1 MREKACIGSGKRK
14 GQGKGSGIMRQQA
27 GTRLLSLVLALVL
40 LLSLPGMAM
49 ADDLEEQLADLQR
62 QAERQQEITNE
73 AAAKVESVSERLRGI
88 QEELSAAT
96 AAYKEVKS
104 QLDTVEGKI
113 DENTELLEKTEADLK
128 VKNKML
134 QRRVRDIYINGQI
147 SYVDVLFGA
156 KDFSDLM
163 TRMDILKRIIKHD
176 YDLIGKVKQEKEI
189 VVTARAQLEKDRAE
203 AERLV
208 ADADEKRATVAAKE
222 AEQQELLDQAIYDR
236 DTSEQAYE
244 ELMAASEE
252 VANMI
257 RRSNMSYSGAPAG
270 SGGMIWPI
278 SGPVTSEFGW
288 RTHPISGTRKYHSG
302 IDIGADYGTPIAAAQ
317 SGTVEY
323 AGWIGGDYGLPI
335 YAAASG
341 TVIHAGWI
349 SGYGNTVIIDHGGGV
364 TTLYGHNDSL
374 NVGVGQTVSQGQVI
388 AMCGS
393 TGNSTGPHCHFEVR
407 ENGEPVSPYSYL

>member
-1 MREKACIGSGKRK
+1 MRMKEH
-14 GQGKGSGIMRQQA
+14 A
-27 GTRLLSLVLALVL
+27 GGFRLLGLFLSLVLLISVA
-40 LLSLPGMAM
+40 GMGTAQ

-73 AAAKVESVSERLRGI
+73 AAAKVESVSERLRAI
-88 QEELSAAT
+88 QEELRKAS

-104 QLDTVEGKI
+104 QLDAVEGKI
-113 DENTELLEKTEADLK
+113 DENTALLTRTEADLK
-128 VKNKML
+128 VKNQKL
-134 QRRVRDIYINGQI
+134 QKRVRDIYINGQI

-176 YDLIGKVKQEKEI
+176 YDLIMKVKQEKEI

-203 AERLV
+203 AEKLV
-208 ADADEKRATVAAKE
+208 ADADAKRAAVEEKE
-222 AEQQELLDQAIYDR
+222 AEQQDLLDKAIYDR
-236 DTSEQAYE
+236 DTSEQVYE

-252 VANMI
+252 VASMI
-257 RRSNMSYSGAPAG
+257 RRSNMTYSGDPAG
-270 SGGMIWPI
+270 AGGMIWPLD
-278 SGPVTSEFGW
+278 GPVTSEFGW
-288 RTHPISGTRKYHSG
+288 RTHPIFGTARFHSG
-302 IDIGADYGTPIAAAQ
+302 LD
-317 SGTVEY
+317 
-323 AGWIGGDYGLPI
+323 IGGDYGLPI

-407 ENGEPVSPYSYL
+407 ENGEPVSPYNYL